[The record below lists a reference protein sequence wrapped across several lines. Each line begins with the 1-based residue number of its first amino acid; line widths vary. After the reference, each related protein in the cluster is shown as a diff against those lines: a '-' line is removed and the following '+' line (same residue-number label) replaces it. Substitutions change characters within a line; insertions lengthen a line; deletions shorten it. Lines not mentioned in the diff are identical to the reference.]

1 MSARRWMALP
11 LVAALVVLALP
22 ASADQPPA
30 PPAQDGALADALYQE
45 AGKLL
50 QAQKW
55 AQAKEKLEACLAI
68 EPGIGALQ
76 NLGFAEMKLGLMA
89 SSWSH
94 YNDALGLAVIRKD
107 NRASGLREDVRRVE
121 AMLAKLALDV
131 APENR
136 TNAIEIRRDGV
147 LIVAAAWDTPIP
159 LDPGPHA
166 IEASR
171 SGKRP
176 WTTTVTIEAKP
187 GVTTLKI
194 PALLDAPT
202 ESAHGAPL
210 PLPLPLP
217 PPVSSTQRTAGIV
230 VLSLG
235 AVGLTVGAVA
245 GGIAAA
251 EHSNLIGACP
261 TAVCPSSLQ
270 SNVDTYHRTAAIA
283 TGAFIAGGVIA
294 ATGIVVMATA
304 PKARAVTVS
313 PVLGLGF
320 VGARGRF

>member
-1 MSARRWMALP
+1 
-11 LVAALVVLALP
+11 LP

-30 PPAQDGALADALYQE
+30 PPAQEGALADALYQE

-50 QAQKW
+50 TAQKW
-55 AQAKEKLEACLAI
+55 AEAKVKLEACLAI
-68 EPGIGALQ
+68 EPGIGVLQ

-94 YNDALGLAVIRKD
+94 YNDAMGLASVRKD
-107 NRASGLREDVRRVE
+107 NRLNGLREDVHRIE
-121 AMLAKLALDV
+121 ALLAKLVLDV

-136 TNAIEIRRDGV
+136 TNGIEIRRDGV

-171 SGKRP
+171 PGKRS

-187 GVTTLKI
+187 GVTTVKI

-202 ESAHGAPL
+202 EGAPV
-210 PLPLPLP
+210 PLPPPPAP

-245 GGIAAA
+245 GGIAASK
-251 EHSNLIGACP
+251 HSNLIGLCP
-261 TAVCPSSLQ
+261 TAVCPPSMQ
-270 SNVDTYHRTAAIA
+270 SNVDTYHRNGAIS
-283 TGAFIAGGVIA
+283 TGAFIAGGIVA
-294 ATGIVVMATA
+294 ATGIVVMVTA
-304 PKARAVTVS
+304 PKVIVS
-313 PVLGLGF
+313 PVVGLGF